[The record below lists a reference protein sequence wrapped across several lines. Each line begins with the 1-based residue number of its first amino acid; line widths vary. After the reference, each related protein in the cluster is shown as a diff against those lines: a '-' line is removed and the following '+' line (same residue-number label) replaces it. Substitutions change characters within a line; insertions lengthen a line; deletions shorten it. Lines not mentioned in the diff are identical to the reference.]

1 MNSLVKE
8 NINIFLGQ
16 CDGNNLHIAFAVD
29 DNFIKPVGIL
39 ITSIVYNNPGQCFH
53 FHIFTASL
61 CESNLDKLRQINVGN
76 SSLTI
81 HLFDEEIF
89 VSYQTLKNLPSSMYY
104 RLIIPAILNGV
115 TSRVLYLD
123 ADIVCNG
130 SIEELVNKDI
140 SNYIICACLD
150 PAVITNHDKHV
161 LSLGIDRNDCYFNS
175 GVMLIN
181 IDEWNKQNVLSRF
194 NDLIHKR
201 EYKFPD
207 QDVLNIVLQHKVLLL
222 DEKFNTFSSN
232 VENYNKAAFV
242 HFAGEAKPWTI
253 IANRN
258 DLYMKY
264 YDLSPWGQE
273 GLLMPRNHKECKKY
287 ASSLWKEYRYF
298 YGAFWF
304 FKYLIKKYFSK

>member
-8 NINIFLGQ
+8 NINVFLGE

-39 ITSIVYNNPGQCFH
+39 ITSIVYNNPNQWFH

-61 CESNLDKLRQINVGN
+61 CEDNLNKLKQINVGD

-81 HLFDEEIF
+81 HVFDEAIF
-89 VSYQTLKNLPSSMYY
+89 ASYQTLKNLPASMYY
-104 RLIIPAILNGV
+104 RLVIPAILNGV

-140 SNYIICACLD
+140 GSYIICACLD
-150 PAVITNHDKHV
+150 PAVIANHDKHV
-161 LSLGIDRNDCYFNS
+161 SSLGIDRNDCYFNS

-181 IDEWNKQNVLSRF
+181 IDEWNRQNVLSCF

-207 QDVLNIVLQHKVLLL
+207 QDVLNIVLQHNVLLL
-222 DEKFNTFSSN
+222 DERFNTFSSN
-232 VENYNKAAFV
+232 VENYNKATFV

-273 GLLMPRNHKECKKY
+273 GLLMPRNYKECKKY
-287 ASSLWKEYRYF
+287 SSSLWKEHRYF
-298 YGAFWF
+298 YSTLWF
-304 FKYLIKKYFSK
+304 FKYLMKKCFGK